1 MKNTEKL
8 YRIRPE
14 FYDNWTNSADY
25 ERDSIVTENEIKN
38 LAAEWGVSVD
48 DLMVEVEEMD

>member
-8 YRIRPE
+8 YRILPE
-14 FYDNWTNSADY
+14 FYDNWTDSADY
-25 ERDSIVTENEIKN
+25 EHDSIVTENEIKC

-48 DLMVEVEEMD
+48 DLMEQVEEID